1 MCRIQIRQRNEKI
14 PRSFEHPAEQRIFL
28 NKYDVLII
36 GAGIAGLY
44 AAMQLPESK
53 KVLVVCKDIPWEC
66 NTFYAQGG
74 MATALDENDVPLHVS
89 DTMAA
94 GAYHNIKE
102 AVEILSRT
110 SLETTPDIIAKGM
123 AFDRAADGKLLYTKE
138 AAHSVARIIHAG
150 GDATGRYM
158 HYFMMLQNRHKL
170 QKNTLV
176 YDLLIENGRCYGV
189 KATVNYE
196 PTTIYADDV
205 IIASGGVGSL
215 YAYNTNSRTVSADIH
230 GICVEKG
237 IELADMEFMQ
247 FHPTVFVDTP
257 FARKLLLTEAL
268 RGEGAHI
275 IDEDGERFLF
285 EYDERGELASRDIVS
300 RGIFKHKRNTGKQAY
315 LDFSMFEAK
324 WFEHRFPN
332 ITHTFAGLGYHFP
345 KDKVPVSPAFHYANG
360 GIKCDVNGCIP
371 GMEGLYVIGEAAR
384 TGVHG
389 ANRLASNSLL
399 EAAVFAKRA
408 VDHLLGREHQQI
420 KTPEFEKDYGNILHK
435 ENDKSYKQ
443 KLRQVMWEDIGI
455 IRTTRGLLEAKNL
468 IYDMKNHEIG
478 RLLQLRLN
486 TASAIV
492 DAALARTESL
502 GSHYIES
509 E

>member
-1 MCRIQIRQRNEKI
+1 MQ
-14 PRSFEHPAEQRIFL
+14 
-28 NKYDVLII
+28 KYDVIII

-53 KVLVVCKDIPWEC
+53 KVLVLCKDIPWEC

-74 MATALDENDVPLHVS
+74 MTTALNEKDVPLHVS

-94 GAYHNIKE
+94 GAYHNNKE
-102 AVEILSRT
+102 AVELMSRT
-110 SLETTPDIIAKGM
+110 SLKTTEDIINRGM
-123 AFDRAADGKLLYTKE
+123 VFDKNEAGELLYTKE

-158 HYFMMLQNRHKL
+158 HYFMMVQNRHQL

-237 IELADMEFMQ
+237 IALADMEFMQ
-247 FHPTVFVDTP
+247 FHPTVFVETP

-268 RGEGAHI
+268 RGEGAHVV
-275 IDEDGERFLF
+275 DEEGERFLF
-285 EYDERGELASRDIVS
+285 AYDERGELASRDIVA
-300 RGIFKHKRNTGKQAY
+300 RGIFKHKRETGRQVY
-315 LDFSMFEAK
+315 LDFSMFEKK
-324 WFEHRFPN
+324 WFEERFPN
-332 ITHTFAGLGYHFP
+332 ITHTFSALGYHFP
-345 KDKVPVSPAFHYANG
+345 QERVPISPAFHYANG
-360 GIKCDVNGCIP
+360 GIKCDVNGAIS
-371 GMEGLYVIGEAAR
+371 GIEGLYVIGEAAC

-399 EAAVFAKRA
+399 EGVVFAKRA
-408 VDHLLGREHQQI
+408 VDSLLGKVHRQI

-435 ENDKSYKQ
+435 ERDKSYKQ

-455 IRTTRGLLEAKNL
+455 IRTTRGLHEAKNF

-492 DAALARTESL
+492 DAALARTDSL

>member
-1 MCRIQIRQRNEKI
+1 MCLIKTIRRNRKDK
-14 PRSFEHPAEQRIFL
+14 QMD
-28 NKYDVLII
+28 KYDVLII

-44 AAMQLPESK
+44 AALQLPKSK

-74 MATALDENDVPLHVS
+74 MVTALNEADISLHVK

-94 GAYHNIKE
+94 GSYHNNKE

-110 SLETTPDIIAKGM
+110 SLETTADIIQRGM
-123 AFDRAADGKLLYTKE
+123 EFDRDEQGNILYTKE

-158 HYFMMLQNRHKL
+158 HYFMMVQNMHHL

-247 FHPTVFVDTP
+247 FHPTVFVKTP

-275 IDEDGERFLF
+275 VDRDGRRFLF
-285 EYDERGELASRDIVS
+285 EYDERGELAGRDIVA
-300 RGIFKHKRNTGKQAY
+300 RGIFDHRRRTGQEAY
-315 LDFSMFEAK
+315 LDFSMFEEA
-324 WFEHRFPN
+324 WFKERFPN
-332 ITHTFAGLGYHFP
+332 ITRTFGALGYRFP
-345 KDKVPVSPAFHYANG
+345 QDRVPVSPAFHYANG
-360 GIKCDVNGCIP
+360 GIKSDTNGCIE
-371 GMEGLYVIGEAAR
+371 GVEGLYVIGEAAG

-399 EAAVFAKRA
+399 EGVVFAKRA
-408 VDHLLGREHQQI
+408 TTHLLSKSRKESQ
-420 KTPEFEKDYGNILHK
+420 TPKFDKDYGNILHK
-435 ENDKSYKQ
+435 ENDKMYKQ
-443 KLRQVMWEDIGI
+443 RLRQVMWDDIGI
-455 IRTTRGLLEAKNL
+455 IRTTKGLHEAKNL
-468 IYDMKNHEIG
+468 IYDMKNKEIG
-478 RLLQLRLN
+478 RLLKLRLN

-492 DAALARTESL
+492 EAALARKESL
-502 GSHYIES
+502 GSHYIEL
-509 E
+509 

>member
-1 MCRIQIRQRNEKI
+1 LQ
-14 PRSFEHPAEQRIFL
+14 
-28 NKYDVLII
+28 KYDVLII

-44 AAMQLPESK
+44 AAMNIPKEK

-74 MATALDENDVPLHVS
+74 MVTALNEADIPLHIE
-89 DTMAA
+89 DTLAA
-94 GAYHNIKE
+94 GAYHNDKN

-110 SLETTPDIIAKGM
+110 SLVTTADIIDKGM
-123 AFDRAADGKLLYTKE
+123 EFDKNDEGNIVYTKE
-138 AAHSVARIIHAG
+138 AAHSTERIIHAG

-158 HYFMMLQNRHKL
+158 HYFMMVQNKHKL

-176 YDLLIENGRCYGV
+176 YDLLIANGRCYGV

-205 IIASGGVGSL
+205 IIASGGIGSL
-215 YAYNTNSRTVSADIH
+215 YEFNTNSRTVSADIH

-237 IELADMEFMQ
+237 IELSDMEFMQ

-257 FARKLLLTEAL
+257 YARKLLLTEAL
-268 RGEGAHI
+268 RGEGAHVV
-275 IDEDGERFLF
+275 GEKGNRFLF
-285 EYDERGELASRDIVS
+285 DYDERGELASRDIVA
-300 RGIFKHKRNTGKQAY
+300 RGIFDYKRKTGENVY
-315 LDFSMFEAK
+315 LDFSMFEEK

-332 ITHTFAGLGYHFP
+332 ITRTFEALGYQFP
-345 KDKVPVSPAFHYANG
+345 HDRVSISPAFHYSNG
-360 GIKCDVNGCIP
+360 GIKCDTNGCIS
-371 GMEGLYVIGEAAR
+371 GMDGLYVIGEAAR

-399 EAAVFAKRA
+399 EGVVFAKRA
-408 VDHLLGREHQQI
+408 VDYLLSKGKQEVKI
-420 KTPEFEKDYGNILHK
+420 PTFEKDYGNILHK
-435 ENDKSYKQ
+435 DNDKIYKQ
-443 KLRQVMWEDIGI
+443 KLRKIMWEDIGI
-455 IRTTRGLLEAKNL
+455 IRTTKGLHEAKNL
-468 IYDMKNHEIG
+468 IYDMKNKEIG
-478 RLLQLRLN
+478 RLLELRLN

-502 GSHYIES
+502 GSHYMEN
-509 E
+509 

>member
-1 MCRIQIRQRNEKI
+1 MQ
-14 PRSFEHPAEQRIFL
+14 
-28 NKYDVLII
+28 KYDVLII

-44 AAMQLPESK
+44 AAMQLPTSK

-74 MATALDENDVPLHVS
+74 MVTALDEADIAVHIA

-94 GAYHNIKE
+94 GAYHNNKE
-102 AVEILSRT
+102 AVEIMSET
-110 SLETTPDIIAKGM
+110 SLETTADIIAKGM
-123 AFDRAADGKLLYTKE
+123 EFDKDEEGDILYTKE
-138 AAHSVARIIHAG
+138 AAHSVERIIHAG

-158 HYFMMLQNRHKL
+158 HYFMMVQNKHQL

-205 IIASGGVGSL
+205 IIASGGIGSL
-215 YAYNTNSRTVSADIH
+215 YELNTNSRTVSADIH

-237 IELADMEFMQ
+237 IELSDMEFMQ

-257 FARKLLLTEAL
+257 YARKLLLTEAL

-275 IDEDGERFLF
+275 VDEEGTRFLF
-285 EYDERGELASRDIVS
+285 DYDERGELASRDIVA
-300 RGIFKHKRNTGKQAY
+300 RGIFNHKRKTGLQTY
-315 LDFSMFEAK
+315 LDFSMFEEA
-324 WFEHRFPN
+324 WFEQRFPN
-332 ITHTFAGLGYHFP
+332 ITRTFAALGYHFP

-360 GIKCDVNGCIP
+360 GIKCDTYGCIP

-399 EAAVFAKRA
+399 EGVVFAKRT
-408 VDHLLGREHQQI
+408 VDHLLGKGPQRVKI
-420 KTPEFEKDYGNILHK
+420 PTFEKDYGNILHK
-435 ENDKSYKQ
+435 ENDKIYKQ
-443 KLRQVMWEDIGI
+443 KLRQVMWDDIGI
-455 IRTTRGLLEAKNL
+455 IRTTKGLHEAKNL

-478 RLLQLRLN
+478 RLLELRLN

-492 DAALARTESL
+492 EAALARKESL
-502 GSHYIES
+502 GSHYIEKS
-509 E
+509 

>member
-1 MCRIQIRQRNEKI
+1 ME
-14 PRSFEHPAEQRIFL
+14 
-28 NKYDVLII
+28 KYDVLII

-44 AAMQLPESK
+44 AAMELPASK

-74 MATALDENDVPLHVS
+74 MVTALNEADIPAHIE

-94 GAYHNIKE
+94 GSYHNNKE

-110 SLETTPDIIAKGM
+110 SLETTADIIGNGM
-123 AFDRAADGKLLYTKE
+123 AFDTDKNGNLLYTKE
-138 AAHSVARIIHAG
+138 AAHSTERIIHAG

-158 HYFMMLQNRHKL
+158 HYFMMVQNKHQL

-176 YDLLIENGRCYGV
+176 YDLLIEDGRCFGV

-205 IIASGGVGSL
+205 IIASGGIGSL

-247 FHPTVFVDTP
+247 FHPTVYVDTP

-268 RGEGAHI
+268 RGEGAHVVD
-275 IDEDGERFLF
+275 DEGKRFLF
-285 EYDERGELASRDIVS
+285 DYDERGELASRDIVS
-300 RGIFKHKRNTGKQAY
+300 RGIFNHKRKTGQNAY
-315 LDFSMFEAK
+315 LDFSMFEED
-324 WFEHRFPN
+324 WFKHRFPN
-332 ITHTFAGLGYHFP
+332 ITHTFGALGYKFP
-345 KDKVPVSPAFHYANG
+345 KDKISISPAFHYANG
-360 GIKCDVNGCIP
+360 GIKCDTNGSIE

-399 EAAVFAKRA
+399 EGVVFAKRA
-408 VDHLLGREHQQI
+408 VEHLLSKEHQVTQ
-420 KTPEFEKDYGNILHK
+420 TPKFEKDYGNILHK
-435 ENDKSYKQ
+435 ENDKIYKQ
-443 KLRQVMWEDIGI
+443 KLRQVMWDDIGI
-455 IRTTRGLLEAKNL
+455 IRTNKGLHEAKNL
-468 IYDMKNHEIG
+468 IYDMKNKEIG
-478 RLLQLRLN
+478 RLLKLRLN

-492 DAALARTESL
+492 DAALARKESL
-502 GSHYIES
+502 GSHYMES
-509 E
+509 D

>member
-1 MCRIQIRQRNEKI
+1 MQ
-14 PRSFEHPAEQRIFL
+14 
-28 NKYDVLII
+28 KYDVLII

-44 AAMQLPESK
+44 AAMQLPQSK

-74 MATALDENDVPLHVS
+74 MATALNEEDVPLHVS

-94 GAYHNIKE
+94 GAYHNVKE

-123 AFDRAADGKLLYTKE
+123 EFDRAEDGHILYTKE
-138 AAHSVARIIHAG
+138 AAHSVERIIHAG

-158 HYFMMLQNRHKL
+158 HYFMMVQNRHQL

-205 IIASGGVGSL
+205 IIASGGIGSL

-237 IELADMEFMQ
+237 IELSDMEFMQ

-257 FARKLLLTEAL
+257 YARKLLLTEAL
-268 RGEGAHI
+268 RGEGAHVV
-275 IDEDGERFLF
+275 DEDGARFLF
-285 EYDERGELASRDIVS
+285 DYDKRGELASRDIVA
-300 RGIFKHKRNTGKQAY
+300 RGIFKHKRNTGKQTY
-315 LDFSMFEAK
+315 LDFSMFEEK
-324 WFEHRFPN
+324 WFEQRFPN
-332 ITHTFAGLGYHFP
+332 ITRTFASLGYHFP
-345 KDKVPVSPAFHYANG
+345 QDRVPVSPAFHYANG

-399 EAAVFAKRA
+399 EAVVFAKRA
-408 VDHLLGREHQQI
+408 VDHLLGRGHQRI

-455 IRTTRGLLEAKNL
+455 IRTTQGLHEAKNL
-468 IYDMKNHEIG
+468 IFDMKNHEIG

-492 DAALARTESL
+492 EAALARTESL

-509 E
+509 

>member
-1 MCRIQIRQRNEKI
+1 MD
-14 PRSFEHPAEQRIFL
+14 
-28 NKYDVLII
+28 KYDVLII

-44 AAMQLPESK
+44 AAMNLPKEK

-74 MATALDENDVPLHVS
+74 MVTALNEADIPLHVE
-89 DTMAA
+89 DTLSA
-94 GAYHNIKE
+94 GAYHNNKE
-102 AVEILSRT
+102 SVEILSRT
-110 SLETTPDIIAKGM
+110 SLATTADIIDRGM
-123 AFDRAADGKLLYTKE
+123 EFDKDEEGNILFTKE
-138 AAHSVARIIHAG
+138 AAHSVERIVHAG

-158 HYFMMLQNRHKL
+158 HYFMMVQNKHQL

-215 YAYNTNSRTVSADIH
+215 YEYNTNSRTVSADIH

-257 FARKLLLTEAL
+257 YARKLLLTEAL
-268 RGEGAHI
+268 RGEGAHVVD
-275 IDEDGERFLF
+275 DEGRRFLF
-285 EYDERGELASRDIVS
+285 DYDERGELASRDIVS
-300 RGIFKHKRNTGKQAY
+300 RGIFDYKRKTGKQAY
-315 LDFSMFEAK
+315 LDFSMFEEE

-332 ITHTFAGLGYHFP
+332 ITRTFGAIGYHFP
-345 KDKVPVSPAFHYANG
+345 QDKAPISPAFHYANG
-360 GIKCDVNGCIP
+360 GIKCDTYGCIP

-399 EAAVFAKRA
+399 EGVVFAKRA
-408 VDHLLGREHQQI
+408 VDHLLSKEHQEVQ
-420 KTPEFEKDYGNILHK
+420 TPTFEKDYGNILHK
-435 ENDKSYKQ
+435 ENDKIYKQ

-455 IRTTRGLLEAKNL
+455 IRTTKGLHEAKNL
-468 IYDMKNHEIG
+468 IYDMKNHDIG

-502 GSHYIES
+502 GSHYMEPDT
-509 E
+509 

>member
-1 MCRIQIRQRNEKI
+1 MQ
-14 PRSFEHPAEQRIFL
+14 
-28 NKYDVLII
+28 KYDVLII

-44 AAMQLPESK
+44 AAMQLPPSK

-74 MATALDENDVPLHVS
+74 MVTALDEADVPLHVA

-94 GAYHNIKE
+94 GAYHNDRE
-102 AVEILSRT
+102 AVEILSKT
-110 SLETTPDIIAKGM
+110 SLVTTPNMIARGM
-123 AFDRAADGKLLYTKE
+123 SFDTDAQGHILYTKE
-138 AAHSVARIIHAG
+138 AAHSVPRIVHAG

-158 HYFMMLQNRHKL
+158 HYFMMVQNKHQL

-205 IIASGGVGSL
+205 IIASGGIGSL
-215 YAYNTNSRTVSADIH
+215 YQYNTNSRTVSADIH

-257 FARKLLLTEAL
+257 YARKLLLTEAL
-268 RGEGAHI
+268 RGEGAHVVD
-275 IDEDGERFLF
+275 DEGRRFLF
-285 EYDERGELASRDIVS
+285 DYDERGELASRDIVA
-300 RGIFKHKRNTGKQAY
+300 RGIFDYKRKTGKQAY
-315 LDFSMFEAK
+315 LDFSMFEPE
-324 WFEHRFPN
+324 WFHERFPN
-332 ITHTFAGLGYHFP
+332 ITRTFEALGYRFP
-345 KDKVPVSPAFHYANG
+345 QDRVPISPAFHYANG
-360 GIKCDVNGCIP
+360 GIKCDTNGCIP

-399 EAAVFAKRA
+399 EGVVFAKRA
-408 VDHLLGREHQQI
+408 VDHLLGKEHQAV
-420 KTPEFEKDYGNILHK
+420 KTPAFDKDYGNILHK
-435 ENDKSYKQ
+435 ENDKIYKE
-443 KLRQVMWEDIGI
+443 KLRHIMWEDIGI
-455 IRTTRGLLEAKNL
+455 IRTTEGLHEAKNL
-468 IYDMKNHEIG
+468 IYDMKNQEIG

-492 DAALARTESL
+492 EAALARKESL
-502 GSHYIES
+502 GSHYIEN
-509 E
+509 

>member
-1 MCRIQIRQRNEKI
+1 MNT
-14 PRSFEHPAEQRIFL
+14 
-28 NKYDVLII
+28 KYDVLII
-36 GAGIAGLY
+36 GAGLAGLY
-44 AAMQLPESK
+44 AAMNIPSDK

-74 MATALDENDVPLHVS
+74 MATSLDENDVPFHIA
-89 DTMAA
+89 DTLAA
-94 GAYHNIKE
+94 GAYHNDPE
-102 AVEILSRT
+102 AVEILTKT
-110 SLETTPDIIAKGM
+110 SLTTTPHIVDLGM
-123 AFDRAADGKLLYTKE
+123 QFDTNDEGKLLYTKE
-138 AAHSVARIIHAG
+138 AAHSTERIIHAG

-158 HYFMMLQNRHKL
+158 HYFMMVQNKHQL

-205 IIASGGVGSL
+205 IIASGGIGSL

-247 FHPTVFVDTP
+247 FHPTVFIETP
-257 FARKLLLTEAL
+257 YARKLLLTEAL

-275 IDEDGERFLF
+275 VDEDGKRFLF
-285 EYDERGELASRDIVS
+285 DYDVRGELASRDIVS
-300 RGIFKHKRNTGKQAY
+300 RSIFDYKRKTGKQAY
-315 LDFSMFEAK
+315 LDFSMFEAE
-324 WFEHRFPN
+324 WFKHRFPN
-332 ITHTFAGLGYHFP
+332 ITHTFGAIGYHFP
-345 KDKVPVSPAFHYANG
+345 KDRAPISPAFHYANG
-360 GIKCDVNGCIP
+360 GIKCDTHGCIP

-399 EAAVFAKRA
+399 EGVVFAKRA
-408 VDHLLGREHQQI
+408 VDHLLAKVQTEI
-420 KTPEFEKDYGNILHK
+420 KTPTFEKDYGNILHK
-435 ENDKSYKQ
+435 ENDKIYKQ

-455 IRTTRGLLEAKNL
+455 IRTTQGLLEAKNI
-468 IYDMKNHEIG
+468 IYDMKNREIG

-492 DAALARTESL
+492 DAALARKESL
-502 GSHYIES
+502 GSHYMES
-509 E
+509 N

>member
-1 MCRIQIRQRNEKI
+1 ME
-14 PRSFEHPAEQRIFL
+14 
-28 NKYDVLII
+28 KYDVLII

-44 AAMQLPESK
+44 AAMQLPSSK

-74 MATALDENDVPLHVS
+74 MSTALNEEDVPLHVS

-94 GAYHNIKE
+94 GAYHNNEE
-102 AVEILSRT
+102 AVKIMSET
-110 SLETTPDIIAKGM
+110 SLETTADIIAKGM
-123 AFDRAADGKLLYTKE
+123 EFDKDEEGHLLYTKE
-138 AAHSVARIIHAG
+138 AAHSVERIIHAG

-158 HYFMMLQNRHKL
+158 HYFMMVQNKHQL

-215 YAYNTNSRTVSADIH
+215 YEFNTNSRTVSADIH

-257 FARKLLLTEAL
+257 YARKLLLTEAL
-268 RGEGAHI
+268 RGEGAHVV
-275 IDEDGERFLF
+275 DEEGRRFLF
-285 EYDERGELASRDIVS
+285 DVDPRGELASRDIVA
-300 RGIFKHKRNTGKQAY
+300 RGIFKYKRETGKQAY
-315 LDFSMFEAK
+315 LDFSMFEEE

-332 ITHTFAGLGYHFP
+332 ITRTFGALGFQFP
-345 KDKVPVSPAFHYANG
+345 KDKVPISPAFHYANG
-360 GIKCDVNGCIP
+360 GIKCDTNGCIP

-399 EAAVFAKRA
+399 EGVVFAKRA
-408 VDHLLGREHQQI
+408 IDHLLGRGHQQI

-435 ENDKSYKQ
+435 ENDKTYKQ
-443 KLRQVMWEDIGI
+443 KLRQVMWDDIGI
-455 IRTTRGLLEAKNL
+455 IRTTKDLHEAKNL
-468 IYDMKNHEIG
+468 IYDMKNHDIG
-478 RLLQLRLN
+478 RLLELRLN

-492 DAALARTESL
+492 EAALARTESL
-502 GSHYIES
+502 GSHYMEA